1 MDRQFFKPSP
11 RATSFDD
18 FTPLPPVPVQ
28 PPPQHPHPHPPPP
41 RPDGIPD
48 VLFDGMPFEDMV
60 YINRTP
66 PPPPSTKP
74 TKFSRVPPMKHLPLF
89 IGGVQSAPKGATPPP
104 TGGILDKLS
113 SSMDG
118 MMIPILIGGGVL
130 LIILI
135 S

>member
-1 MDRQFFKPSP
+1 MDRQFFKPAP
-11 RATSFDD
+11 RATSFDN

-41 RPDGIPD
+41 TP
-48 VLFDGMPFEDMV
+48 DGMPFADV
-60 YINRTP
+60 LFFDPIFRP
-66 PPPPSTKP
+66 PPPPIPSTKP
-74 TKFSRVPPMKHLPLF
+74 TKLARVHPMNLPLC
-89 IGGVQSAPKGATPPP
+89 IGGVQSAPKGATPP
-104 TGGILDKLS
+104 TDEIFDKLS

-118 MMIPILIGGGVL
+118 MMIPLLIGGGVL

>member
-11 RATSFDD
+11 HATSFDN

-41 RPDGIPD
+41 TP
-48 VLFDGMPFEDMV
+48 DGMPFADALFFDP
-60 YINRTP
+60 IFRPPP
-66 PPPPSTKP
+66 PPPPSNKP
-74 TKFSRVPPMKHLPLF
+74 IKLARVHPMNHLPLF
-89 IGGVQSAPKGATPPP
+89 IGGVQSAPKGATPP
-104 TGGILDKLS
+104 TGGIFDKMS

-118 MMIPILIGGGVL
+118 MMIPLLIGGGVL

>member
-11 RATSFDD
+11 RATSFDN
-18 FTPLPPVPVQ
+18 FIPLPPIPLE
-28 PPPQHPHPHPPPP
+28 PPPHPQPHPHPHPPPP
-41 RPDGIPD
+41 TP
-48 VLFDGMPFEDMV
+48 DGMPFADALFFDP
-60 YINRTP
+60 IFRP
-66 PPPPSTKP
+66 PPPPIPSTKP
-74 TKFSRVPPMKHLPLF
+74 TKFSRVPPMNHLPLF

-104 TGGILDKLS
+104 TGGIFDKLS

-118 MMIPILIGGGVL
+118 MMIPILICGGVL

>member
-18 FTPLPPVPVQ
+18 FTPLPPVVLE
-28 PPPQHPHPHPPPP
+28 PPPQHPHPPPP
-41 RPDGIPD
+41 RPDGMPD
-48 VLFDGMPFEDMV
+48 VLFDGMPFEDIV

-66 PPPPSTKP
+66 PPPPSSKP
-74 TKFSRVPPMKHLPLF
+74 TKFARPMNLPPY

-113 SSMDG
+113 SPMG
-118 MMIPILIGGGVL
+118 NMTLPLLIGGGVL
-130 LIILI
+130 LIVLI
-135 S
+135 IR

>member
-11 RATSFDD
+11 HATSFDN

-28 PPPQHPHPHPPPP
+28 PPPQHPHPPPPTP
-41 RPDGIPD
+41 
-48 VLFDGMPFEDMV
+48 DGMPFEDIA

-66 PPPPSTKP
+66 PPPPPSSKP
-74 TKFSRVPPMKHLPLF
+74 TKFARPMNLPPY
-89 IGGVQSAPKGATPPP
+89 IGGVQSAPKGAAPPP
-104 TGGILDKLS
+104 TDGILNKLS

-118 MMIPILIGGGVL
+118 MMIPLLIGGGVL

-135 S
+135 R